1 MRRGCGSSPFQEVLL
16 SLPLSAPLYRLRR
29 EARRLA
35 RETSI
40 PLHEALDR
48 VAATQGFARWS
59 LLVARHA
66 AMPPAE
72 RLLAWLEPGDLLLIG
87 ARPGQGKTRLGLQL
101 ASLAA
106 RRGGRA
112 VFFTLEWDA
121 RTVVERLRAQGADLA
136 ALAPRFEIDDSPAI
150 SAAHIVARLADAPR
164 GTLAV
169 VDYLQLLD
177 QKRSN
182 PELATQIDQL
192 AVFARSRGVTLAFI
206 SQIDRRYDPAAKP
219 LPDIGDVRL
228 PNPLDLALFGKT
240 CFLHGE
246 RFSLREAA

>member
-1 MRRGCGSSPFQEVLL
+1 M

-35 RETSI
+35 RDASI
-40 PLHEALDR
+40 PLHAALDQI
-48 VAATQGFARWS
+48 AHSQGFARWS
-59 LLVARHA
+59 LLAARHA
-66 AMPPAE
+66 AMAPAE
-72 RLLAWLEPGDLLLIG
+72 RLLDWLEPGDLLLIG
-87 ARPGQGKTRLGLQL
+87 ARPGQGKTRLGLEL

-121 RTVVERLRAQGADLA
+121 RTVVERLRAQGAELA

-150 SAAHIVARLADAPR
+150 CAGHIVERLAEAPR

-182 PELATQIDQL
+182 PDLAPQIDQL
-192 AVFARSRGVTLAFI
+192 ATFARHRGVTLAFI

-219 LPDIGDVRL
+219 LPGLEDVRL
-228 PNPLDLALFGKT
+228 PNPLDLAVFGKT
-240 CFLHGE
+240 CFLHGG
-246 RFSLREAA
+246 RFRMREAG

>member
-1 MRRGCGSSPFQEVLL
+1 M
-16 SLPLSAPLYRLRR
+16 PLSAPLYRLRR
-29 EARRLA
+29 DARRLA
-35 RETSI
+35 REASI

-48 VAATQGFARWS
+48 VAGAQGFACWS

-66 AMPPAE
+66 AAKPAE
-72 RLLAWLEPGDLLLIG
+72 RLHAWLEPGDLLLIG
-87 ARPGQGKTRLGLQL
+87 ARPGQGKTRLGLEL

-106 RRGGRA
+106 WRGSRA

-121 RTVVERLRAQGADLA
+121 RTVVERLRALGADLA
-136 ALAPRFEIDDSPAI
+136 ALAPCFKIDDSPAI
-150 SAAHIVARLADAPR
+150 SAGHIVARLADAPR

-169 VDYLQLLD
+169 VDYLQILD

-182 PELATQIDQL
+182 PDLAAQISQL
-192 AVFARSRGVTLAFI
+192 AAFARSRGVTLAFI
-206 SQIDRRYDPAAKP
+206 SQIDRGFDPAAKP

-228 PNPLDLALFGKT
+228 PNPLDLTLFGKT

-246 RFSLREAA
+246 RFRMREAA